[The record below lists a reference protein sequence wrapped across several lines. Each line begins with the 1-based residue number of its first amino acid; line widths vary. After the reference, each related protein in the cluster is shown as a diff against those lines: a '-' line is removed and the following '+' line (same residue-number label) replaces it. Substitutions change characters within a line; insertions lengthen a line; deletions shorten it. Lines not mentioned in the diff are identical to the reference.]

1 MKRSQTFNND
11 YATLYVIATPIGNL
25 QEISPRIIDALN
37 CCEVI
42 FCEDTR
48 VSFKLL
54 QHLNIQKPLFS
65 AYENIE
71 KAATEKIINYLKNG
85 KNVAFLSDAG
95 YPGISDPG
103 QLIINQVRNYDF
115 NVAIINGPSALIHS
129 LVGSGFPS
137 DHFYF
142 YGFLPPKKNQ
152 RKMILEKLKTF
163 EDTLIFYQSPH
174 KVEDCLK
181 DMQETLGDRSICL
194 CRELTKKFEEFIF
207 GNISEIIPICNSLK
221 GEMVIVCSG
230 YKNQTI
236 KNLDQ
241 NLLDE
246 INLEIANGLSTSL
259 AIKKIAQKYQLKKNE
274 VYSFYI
280 QGGKNHGE

>member
-25 QEISPRIIDALN
+25 QEISPRIIDVLN

-115 NVAIINGPSALIHS
+115 NVAVINGPSALIHS

-142 YGFLPPKKNQ
+142 YGFLPPKKI
-152 RKMILEKLKTF
+152 KEK
-163 EDTLIFYQSPH
+163 
-174 KVEDCLK
+174 
-181 DMQETLGDRSICL
+181 
-194 CRELTKKFEEFIF
+194 
-207 GNISEIIPICNSLK
+207 
-221 GEMVIVCSG
+221 
-230 YKNQTI
+230 
-236 KNLDQ
+236 
-241 NLLDE
+241 
-246 INLEIANGLSTSL
+246 
-259 AIKKIAQKYQLKKNE
+259 
-274 VYSFYI
+274 
-280 QGGKNHGE
+280 